1 MRSGSVCE
9 LAMAESHPWQIRAR
23 AAGLSQR
30 LLARILGH
38 TEANASAQLRGHLQ
52 SGVPQHVKAAIL
64 AWEMMSPEQRT
75 SWLAKLD
82 AEAAAASRGTTK
94 RETPDVTLAEFRALQ
109 KQVRDLNKALAKA
122 TGKE

>member
-1 MRSGSVCE
+1 MRSGSVRDR
-9 LAMAESHPWQIRAR
+9 AMAENHPWQIRAR

-30 LLARILGH
+30 QLARILGH
-38 TEANASAQLRGHLQ
+38 TEANVSAQLRGHWQ

-75 SWLAKLD
+75 SWLAKVN
-82 AEAAAASRGTTK
+82 AEAAASSRGTTK
-94 RETPDVTLAEFRALQ
+94 RESPDVTLAEFRVLQ
-109 KQVRDLNKALAKA
+109 KQVRDLTKALEKA